1 MYLCVS
7 EGKIIV
13 FENENESFA
22 YLLNAWY
29 LEVNIMFV
37 NSNLGQESQK
47 VKGFGTSIFTRKMR
61 RFYIIPILLPVK
73 IKRSEN

>member
-1 MYLCVS
+1 MYLSVS

-13 FENENESFA
+13 FENENESFI
-22 YLLNAWY
+22 YVLNTWY

>member
-13 FENENESFA
+13 FENENESFI
-22 YLLNAWY
+22 YVLNAWY

-47 VKGFGTSIFTRKMR
+47 VQGFGTSIFARKMR
-61 RFYIIPILLPVK
+61 RFYIRPTLLSVK

>member
-47 VKGFGTSIFTRKMR
+47 VKGFGTSIFARKMR
-61 RFYIIPILLPVK
+61 RFYIRSTLLSVK

>member
-7 EGKIIV
+7 ESKIIV

-47 VKGFGTSIFTRKMR
+47 VKGFGTSIFARKMR
-61 RFYIIPILLPVK
+61 RFYIRPILLSVK